1 MSIKLV
7 NPQPMSGLFETK
19 LPIYGGD
26 DKTKVLTRIMKTD
39 RSKMKGTTL
48 SLSPTLSLSLV
59 EEHIFFK
66 CIYLSNM
73 CMIFADISQI
83 KLVMYED
90 PIKGPRAIPD
100 MNNIEKGKVVVP
112 DNATFQVNVADGK
125 VTIQS
130 NGKKV
135 DFGQTLV
142 YIVNS

>member
-1 MSIKLV
+1 
-7 NPQPMSGLFETK
+7 
-19 LPIYGGD
+19 
-26 DKTKVLTRIMKTD
+26 
-39 RSKMKGTTL
+39 
-48 SLSPTLSLSLV
+48 
-59 EEHIFFK
+59 
-66 CIYLSNM
+66 
-73 CMIFADISQI
+73 
-83 KLVMYED
+83 
-90 PIKGPRAIPD
+90 